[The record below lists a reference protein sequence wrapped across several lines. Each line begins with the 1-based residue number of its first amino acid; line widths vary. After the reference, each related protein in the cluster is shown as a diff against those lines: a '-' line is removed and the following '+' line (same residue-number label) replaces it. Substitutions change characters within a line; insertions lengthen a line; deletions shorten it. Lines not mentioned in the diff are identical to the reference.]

1 MGEGG
6 NIVKGIDTGVDIIT
20 KDNAKER
27 LNFLKRCTG
36 IKKRTEHRDTPRTQ
50 FFYTIRYK
58 TPYAGLIQYSRAFLR
73 IKYKFLAGCQF
84 DVARNFKNKV

>member
-27 LNFLKRCTG
+27 LNFLKDVLEL
-36 IKKRTEHRDTPRTQ
+36 KK
-50 FFYTIRYK
+50 
-58 TPYAGLIQYSRAFLR
+58 
-73 IKYKFLAGCQF
+73 
-84 DVARNFKNKV
+84 N